1 MFKVI
6 VTGGVALVSV
16 GSLFTLSCGSETSAP
31 GSAEAGRDAPGSDGF
46 PSEGP
51 PLVATDSGE
60 DANAGDGDTG
70 ASDAND
76 AEASFP
82 PII

>member
-51 PLVATDSGE
+51 PLVATDSGG
-60 DANAGDGDTG
+60 DAGDLDTG
-70 ASDAND
+70 LSDAND